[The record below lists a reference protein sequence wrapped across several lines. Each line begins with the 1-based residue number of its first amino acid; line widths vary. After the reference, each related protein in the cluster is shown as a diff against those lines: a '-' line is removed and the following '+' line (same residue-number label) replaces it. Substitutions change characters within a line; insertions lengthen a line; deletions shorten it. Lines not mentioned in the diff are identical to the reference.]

1 MGTEENMG
9 TKLAIGLVT
18 MNRERQVLEAIQSC
32 LHSNL
37 PAETEFVVIDNASM
51 DNTEAVVRAILDS
64 SGYPYVYHKT
74 VSNLGAGGGENPLF

>member
-74 VSNLGAGGGENPLF
+74 VSNIGAGGGENPLF

>member
-1 MGTEENMG
+1 MG

-74 VSNLGAGGGENPLF
+74 VSNIGAGGGENPLF